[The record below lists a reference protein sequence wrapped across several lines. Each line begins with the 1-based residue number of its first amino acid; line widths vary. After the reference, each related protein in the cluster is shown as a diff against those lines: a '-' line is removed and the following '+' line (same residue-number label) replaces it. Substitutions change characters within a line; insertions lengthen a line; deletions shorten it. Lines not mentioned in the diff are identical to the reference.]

1 MDEAENKT
9 KDNTGMTLCIA
20 FNYGSR
26 SEILDATKK
35 IALEVKNNEFQV
47 DDIDETLLR
56 KYFYYP
62 EMPDVDFVLRTS
74 GEQRISNFLLFQS
87 AYAELIFIDTLWPDV
102 RREDLFD
109 AIVEYQKRSRRFGAV

>member
-1 MDEAENKT
+1 
-9 KDNTGMTLCIA
+9 MTLCIA

>member
-1 MDEAENKT
+1 
-9 KDNTGMTLCIA
+9 
-20 FNYGSR
+20 
-26 SEILDATKK
+26 
-35 IALEVKNNEFQV
+35 
-47 DDIDETLLR
+47 
-56 KYFYYP
+56 
-62 EMPDVDFVLRTS
+62 MPDVDFVLRTS